1 MLKNLF
7 QTDEIVK
14 ATEKDGASL
23 QKMEKIEKKEMLE
36 KDLPIDP
43 KAVFNNYKKGKQ
55 DKVAVTTSSTYIKS
69 LESSPSPHTSKGN
82 LFSQNF
88 LTIAGSTC
96 DVSRL
101 NLSYGP

>member
-55 DKVAVTTSSTYIKS
+55 DKGMKFRQPKPETDQKKKKPKMVTILDY
-69 LESSPSPHTSKGN
+69 
-82 LFSQNF
+82 
-88 LTIAGSTC
+88 
-96 DVSRL
+96 
-101 NLSYGP
+101 

>member
-7 QTDEIVK
+7 NVDELVK

-23 QKMEKIEKKEMLE
+23 QKIEKIEKKEMLE

-55 DKVAVTTSSTYIKS
+55 DKGMKFRKPKPETDGTKKKPKVVTILDY
-69 LESSPSPHTSKGN
+69 
-82 LFSQNF
+82 
-88 LTIAGSTC
+88 
-96 DVSRL
+96 
-101 NLSYGP
+101 